1 MYTIDNHL
9 DELISKEENFDQNN
23 ELFAVNPEKRTSLYE
38 STALTVQCQSIKP
51 NCTIWNMY
59 HLFQTYPSW
68 SS

>member
-51 NCTIWNMY
+51 NCTI
-59 HLFQTYPSW
+59 
-68 SS
+68 